1 MAFKRLAILTLA
13 GLALAQMDGMGGSGS
28 DMESSMPIS
37 SSSAAASPVA
47 TELAQSTTTST
58 PYINSSAL
66 IITNSSLS
74 PTGGDYSSTTTTE
87 AESTASLPVDP
98 MSTTS
103 SNMPGMSDP
112 MMTATDLT
120 TMSTSVT
127 SMDMS
132 MGTGGTSHGNA
143 SATGTVPISGGGIS
157 GASIGLFVASTL
169 LGALVLL

>member
-47 TELAQSTTTST
+47 TELAQS
-58 PYINSSAL
+58 
-66 IITNSSLS
+66 
-74 PTGGDYSSTTTTE
+74 GDYSSTTTTE

-143 SATGTVPISGGGIS
+143 SATGTVPISGGEIS